1 MVTDFKFPD
10 LGEGITEGEIKKW
23 LVKEGDKVAQ
33 DQTLAEVETDKAVV
47 EIPSPVAGTVQ
58 RLDHE
63 EGDIVKVGE
72 TLAIIGG
79 EGEGAAPPEVR
90 KEVEAA
96 PSPEGRRE
104 SFSVVGDL
112 PTEEVMV
119 SSRQTSAPSAAKDV
133 QATPAVRR
141 IARELGIDISSV
153 KGTGPDGRVLESDV
167 RSSRPAERPKAKVV
181 PKFDFYGFVERIP
194 IKGIRRTTAKHMI
207 ESQERVAAV
216 TAMDDA
222 DITDLVTLREKIKER
237 VLKEKGIKVTYMPF
251 IITAVVQALKDHPL
265 LNSSIDDENQQIVVR
280 KYFNIGIAVAIDD
293 GLIVPVVKA
302 ADQKSIF
309 ELAEEILSLSELS
322 KTRKIDMADLKGGTF
337 TITNYGAFGGT
348 YGTPIVNYPEVA
360 ILGTGRVMD
369 APVVINGEIRIRKIL
384 PLSLTFD
391 HRALDGAEAAKFL
404 SDLKKHLE
412 SPEMMLFPPTV
423 TD

>member
-1 MVTDFKFPD
+1 
-10 LGEGITEGEIKKW
+10 
-23 LVKEGDKVAQ
+23 
-33 DQTLAEVETDKAVV
+33 VV

-58 RLDHE
+58 RLDHK

-79 EGEGAAPPEVR
+79 EGESAAPPEV
-90 KEVEAA
+90 KKDVEAA
-96 PSPEGRRE
+96 PAPEGKRE
-104 SFSVVGDL
+104 SFSVVGEL

-119 SSRQTSAPSAAKDV
+119 SSRQTSAPSASKDV

-141 IARELGIDISSV
+141 IARELGIDISTV
-153 KGTGPDGRVLESDV
+153 RGTGPDGRVTESDV
-167 RSSRPAERPKAKVV
+167 RSSKPAERPRAKGV

-194 IKGIRRTTAKHMI
+194 IKGIRRATAKHMI

-265 LNSSIDDENQQIVVR
+265 LNSTVDDENQHIVVR

-309 ELAEEILSLSELS
+309 ELAEEILNLSELS

-348 YGTPIVNYPEVA
+348 YGTPIINYPEVA

-412 SPEMMLFPPTV
+412 SPEMMLFPPASGE
-423 TD
+423 DSSK